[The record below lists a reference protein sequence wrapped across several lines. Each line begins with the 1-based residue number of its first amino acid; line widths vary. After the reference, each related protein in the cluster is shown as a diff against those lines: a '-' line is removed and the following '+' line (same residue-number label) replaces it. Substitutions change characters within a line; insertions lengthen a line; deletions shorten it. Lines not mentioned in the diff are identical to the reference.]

1 MLCINYHVCI
11 GSLASIPPSPPPEE
25 KYMHLG
31 ILTYLGIILDCI
43 VMIHNNVHVSVLL
56 CPIQSLANLRVFVL
70 CLTMDAQDILADLF
84 KMIFS
89 IIK

>member
-1 MLCINYHVCI
+1 MQ
-11 GSLASIPPSPPPEE
+11 
-25 KYMHLG
+25 
-31 ILTYLGIILDCI
+31 LTTHEYGILDCI
-43 VMIHNNVHVSVLL
+43 VVIHDNVHVPVSL
-56 CPIQSLANLRVFVL
+56 CPVQSLANLRVFVL